1 MLESLAS
8 IVGAFIALLS
18 CLIVVVAII
27 VLGVYPVIHSMC
39 TSNTFV
45 NTLKGTFEHKD
56 TQEIGRVWLM
66 IIGFLSVTHTFIN
79 LIMEI
84 WCK

>member
-1 MLESLAS
+1 MLEILAS
-8 IVGAFIALLS
+8 IVGAFITVLS
-18 CLIVVVAII
+18 CLIVVPTII
-27 VLGVYPVIHSMC
+27 VLGVYPTFHSMS